1 MRLKKKLMK
10 GELRIKKNKVRVNE
24 RIYADQIRLIDE
36 NKNQV
41 GVVKVPEGLRLAE
54 EAGLELVAISPKAK
68 PPVCKIMDY
77 GKYKYEE
84 KKKAQQ
90 ARKKHQVIKVKEL
103 RMRPNIG
110 DHDLENKL
118 KMGRKFLN
126 EGYKL
131 KLSIIYRGREMSRQD
146 LGDTLLEKVVLNL
159 SEVAEKEKDNP
170 LAGRKKSIILAPK

>member
-54 EAGLELVAISPKAK
+54 EAGLDLVEISPKAK

-126 EGYKL
+126 EGYKR